1 MPSVGISRGGGRE
14 RGCGAKASAARCRCG
29 GGGGGEGGHWEV
41 CRMYSVMDCISKE
54 EPSPSAHPSSLN
66 SQHRLLLLSLLSS
79 TPISQKRIQYSLK
92 CCLSQDGSHLINL
105 GWLLWVLW
113 TQMLPVQVIFLVVPV
128 QASTTAHIY
137 TSVDGCCG
145 KNRHDK
151 GDSHV
156 TSFPSIKKTCCT
168 RACMNVGCDVCIVL
182 SLSTLRN
189 KKPVS
194 TLEKIDL

>member
-29 GGGGGEGGHWEV
+29 GGGEGGYWEV

-54 EPSPSAHPSSLN
+54 EPSPSAHPSSLK
-66 SQHRLLLLSLLSS
+66 SQHRLVLLSLLSS
-79 TPISQKRIQYSLK
+79 TPISQKRIQHSLK

-113 TQMLPVQVIFLVVPV
+113 TQMLPVFTNVNSGDIFSCTS
-128 QASTTAHIY
+128 ASFYYCTYIH

-151 GDSHV
+151 GDSHAM
-156 TSFPSIKKTCCT
+156 SFPSIKKTCCT
-168 RACMNVGCDVCIVL
+168 RGCMNVGCDVWAH
-182 SLSTLRN
+182 
-189 KKPVS
+189 
-194 TLEKIDL
+194 